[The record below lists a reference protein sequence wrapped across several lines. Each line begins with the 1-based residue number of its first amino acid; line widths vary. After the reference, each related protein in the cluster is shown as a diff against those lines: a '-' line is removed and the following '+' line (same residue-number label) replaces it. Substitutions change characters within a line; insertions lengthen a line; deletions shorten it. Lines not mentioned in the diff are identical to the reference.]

1 MSNSESNTGFKN
13 FLDYMAKGLSNSG
26 IVVLFI
32 AVVVAMVWA
41 NSPWQEFYRNLMQ
54 TEIAFTFG
62 SYELSEP
69 LLLWINNGLMAIFF
83 LQIGL
88 ELKREIIGGKLSS
101 PKNAVLP
108 IGAAIGG
115 MVLPALIYLMFNG
128 SGAASQGWGIPMA
141 TDIAFS
147 LGVLALVGKGLPAGL
162 RVFLV
167 TLAVVDDLGG
177 VLVIALF
184 YTSDFSGM
192 NLLHAFL
199 FFGLL
204 IIGNYAG
211 IRKTWFY
218 AIIGIGG
225 VWLAFFFSGVHPTIA
240 GILTAIAI
248 PGRVKIK
255 EDTFL
260 VRLNGLHTKFLK
272 TKPKKGTLIS
282 KEQLEILEDIKTAS
296 SDAQT
301 PLQKLEKALNP
312 FVSFVVLPLFA
323 LANAGI
329 HLQGDLIKVLL
340 NPISLGIGIGL
351 VFGKFVGIVAISR
364 LLVAF
369 KLAKLP
375 DRVTWN
381 HIYGVAFLGGIGF
394 TISLFI
400 NELAFTNEDF
410 IYTAK
415 VGILFS
421 SLVAGIIGSIIL
433 MKNSKKPQKLK

>member
-1 MSNSESNTGFKN
+1 MSNSKSNTGFKN

-32 AVVVAMVWA
+32 AVVVAIFWA

-54 TEIAFTFG
+54 TKIAFTFG

-69 LLLWINNGLMAIFF
+69 LLLWINDGLMALFF

-115 MVLPALIYLMFNG
+115 MVLPALVYLMFNG

-147 LGVLALVGKGLPAGL
+147 LGVLALVGKGLPVGL

-177 VLVIALF
+177 VLVISLF

-240 GILTAIAI
+240 GILTAMAI

-272 TKPKKGTLIS
+272 AKPKKGTLIS

-364 LLVAF
+364 LLVAL

-375 DRVTWN
+375 DRVNWN

-400 NELAFTNEDF
+400 NELAFTNEEF

-433 MKNSKKPQKLK
+433 MKNSKKPQI

>member
-26 IVVLFI
+26 IIVLFI

-69 LLLWINNGLMAIFF
+69 LLLWINNGLMALFF

-128 SGAASQGWGIPMA
+128 SGATSQGWAIPMA

-167 TLAVVDDLGG
+167 TLAVVDDLGS

-240 GILTAIAI
+240 GILTAVAI
-248 PGRVKIK
+248 PSRVKIK

-260 VRLNGLHTKFLK
+260 IHLNGLHRKFLK
-272 TKPKKGTLIS
+272 AKPKEGTLIS
-282 KEQLEILEDIKTAS
+282 KEQLEILEDMKTAS
-296 SDAQT
+296 SEAQT

-340 NPISLGIGIGL
+340 NPINLGIGIGL

-364 LLVAF
+364 LLVAL